1 MDEVGK
7 KEIVQFE
14 EDQINE
20 IKLGKAAGI
29 DTALYADPRYLAI
42 QMRQIR
48 LGLMEYLPVQVYADP
63 EYDWFQMEEIR
74 KGLRDKVDIQLFAQ
88 KDVPYEKMR
97 QIRKG
102 LKKGI
107 NLADY
112 KALEADILEQ
122 FRLAREEQLD
132 IAKYIV
138 EGYGARQLYEIRLAM
153 KAGLNMEPYLIK
165 EYIGPSLAEI
175 RKGLISGV
183 DVAVYAKMEYS
194 WRQMRELRLGMENRV
209 DVQKYISPLYS
220 WQQMREIR
228 TGLQQGL
235 DVSGYG
241 KLRYTAREMRKR
253 RMALIGDICQEEQV
267 LTKELIKAEDIEV
280 EISTNSMEAYA
291 KVLVR
296 DKLVTR
302 KRLLEILEQH
312 GIKAGIVETAVET
325 ILKGEDNRKSILV
338 ARGQIP
344 RKGADGWYECFF
356 RTIINRRPK
365 ILKDGSADYQ
375 NVEWFETVKEGQ
387 KLAYYHNAE
396 EGIDGYTIS
405 GKSIPA
411 QRGTEKSVLVGKGFK
426 MEADRKTYIATV
438 TGMVMMTDTT
448 LEVSRHMEVEDV
460 TLATGNIYFDG
471 SLHVK
476 GNVESGVEVNVTED
490 LEIDGNVGAATIICG
505 GSILLKK
512 GMNSAGHGLIQAK
525 KGIVS
530 RFFEAVK
537 VETKGDIQV
546 NKSLNS
552 QLYAGGMI
560 ISSSIIAGGV
570 ACAEKGIRVTN
581 VGNNIGLHTA
591 LKIGFS
597 EGLQLELNKIHNVIC
612 DAEQE
617 LRMLQNSYGDM
628 LAKYPPEVRNGMELF
643 LKLEKAIPTKQK
655 QIEELKQIID
665 GHYTRIREAKVVI
678 GGRAH
683 DGTMVEIN
691 GRRWQA
697 ENQYNI
703 VVRNNDG
710 EIVVKDS

>member
-1 MDEVGK
+1 MRE
-7 KEIVQFE
+7 EESRAIAQFE

-20 IKLGKAAGI
+20 IKLGKAAGV
-29 DTALYADPRYLAI
+29 DTALYADPKYLAI

-48 LGLMEYLPVQVYADP
+48 LGLMEYLAVETYADP

-74 KGLRDKVDIQLFAQ
+74 KGLRDKVDIGLFAR
-88 KDVPYEKMR
+88 KEIPYEKMR

-107 NLADY
+107 NLSDALH
-112 KALEADILEQ
+112 LEADVLEQ
-122 FRLAREEQLD
+122 FRLAQEEQLD
-132 IAKYIV
+132 IGGYIA
-138 EGYGARQLYEIRLAM
+138 EGYGARQLFEIRLAM
-153 KAGLNMEPYLIK
+153 KAGLDMKPYLIR

-175 RKGLISGV
+175 RKGLASGV
-183 DVAVYAKMEYS
+183 DVSVYAKMEYS
-194 WRQMRELRLGMENRV
+194 WRQMRELRLGMENRIEI
-209 DVQKYISPLYS
+209 QKYSSSLYS

-235 DVSGYG
+235 DVSDYG
-241 KLRYTAREMRKR
+241 RLRYTAREMRKR
-253 RMALIGDICQEEQV
+253 RMALLGDICQEEQV

-291 KVLVR
+291 RVLVK
-296 DKLVTR
+296 DKVVTR
-302 KRLLEILEQH
+302 ERLVEILEHH
-312 GIKAGIVETAVET
+312 GIKAGIQESALET
-325 ILKGEDNRKSILV
+325 LMKGEDEKKPVLV

-396 EGIDGYTIS
+396 EGTDGYTIS

-411 QRGTEKSVLVGKGFK
+411 QRGTEKPLLVGKGFK

-448 LEVSRHMEVEDV
+448 LEISRHMEVDDV
-460 TLATGNIYFDG
+460 TMATGNIYFDG
-471 SLHVK
+471 SLHIK
-476 GNVESGVEVNVTED
+476 GNVESGVEVKCSED

-505 GSILLKK
+505 GNILLKK
-512 GMNSAGHGLIQAK
+512 GMNAAGHGLIQSE

-537 VETKGDIQV
+537 VEAKEDIQV

-560 ISSSIIAGGV
+560 ISSSILAGGV
-570 ACAEKGIRVTN
+570 ACAEKGFRITN
-581 VGNNIGLHTA
+581 VGNGIGLHTA

-597 EGLQLELNKIHNVIC
+597 EQVQQELNRIHNIVC
-612 DAEQE
+612 DSEQE
-617 LRMLQNSYGDM
+617 LRMLQNSYKDM
-628 LAKYPPEVRNGMELF
+628 LAKYPPEVRNGMEMF
-643 LKLEKAIPTKQK
+643 LKLEKAIVTKQK
-655 QIEELKQIID
+655 QMEDLRKLID
-665 GHYTRIREAKVVI
+665 SHYARIKEAKVVI

-683 DGTMVEIN
+683 EGAFVEIS

-697 ENQYNI
+697 GNQYNI
-703 VVRNNDG
+703 VVRNNEG